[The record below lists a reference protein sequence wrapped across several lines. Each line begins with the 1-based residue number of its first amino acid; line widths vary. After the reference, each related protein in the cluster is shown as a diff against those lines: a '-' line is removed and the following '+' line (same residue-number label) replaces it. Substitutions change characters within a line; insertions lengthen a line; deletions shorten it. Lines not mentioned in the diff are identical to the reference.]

1 MIKNTRGAK
10 KKKKKIRAWKNKFSD
25 VVSPATNNSRIYFSL
40 SIVQKYSTLINTTGW
55 LLVWRSSEN
64 NSGERRARR
73 PASGMNFSQ
82 DIAAGYRRS
91 VSAQHEPKK
100 YFRRQMRTGRR
111 RRRCNGANEFE
122 HRSRKRERLKKRE
135 KEGERER
142 ERKGGRRTPKKSG
155 RWVVR
160 MSGLSEW
167 MTDRQQPDRRLTAR
181 RRADSLPLC
190 RAFATSS
197 ITDYRTCWSLSH
209 SSTKS
214 ERTPPDFVLS
224 RLTGSMIIFER
235 ARITSLYPFAPD
247 FISNVRSSQFSFASF
262 LKKASSSTSSFFFF
276 LVSGGFDSRRV
287 SLFLGFLFWQ
297 QSLWPI
303 FFRISWFRFTN
314 YSQSYKFY

>member
-1 MIKNTRGAK
+1 
-10 KKKKKIRAWKNKFSD
+10 
-25 VVSPATNNSRIYFSL
+25 
-40 SIVQKYSTLINTTGW
+40 
-55 LLVWRSSEN
+55 
-64 NSGERRARR
+64 
-73 PASGMNFSQ
+73 
-82 DIAAGYRRS
+82 
-91 VSAQHEPKK
+91 
-100 YFRRQMRTGRR
+100 MRTGRQRR

-122 HRSRKRERLKKRE
+122 HQSRKRERLKKKKRERPRE
-135 KEGERER
+135 KERER
-142 ERKGGRRTPKKSG
+142 ERGRRTPKKSG

-235 ARITSLYPFAPD
+235 ERARITSLYPFAPD
-247 FISNVRSSQFSFASF
+247 FISNARPSQFSFSF
-262 LKKASSSTSSFFFF
+262 SSPFLFRFLLRFSPFSSFFSPSYGNLDS
-276 LVSGGFDSRRV
+276 LVSLSSSFNSSRSGQFSSVLADFD
-287 SLFLGFLFWQ
+287 L
-297 QSLWPI
+297 
-303 FFRISWFRFTN
+303 
-314 YSQSYKFY
+314 

>member
-1 MIKNTRGAK
+1 
-10 KKKKKIRAWKNKFSD
+10 
-25 VVSPATNNSRIYFSL
+25 
-40 SIVQKYSTLINTTGW
+40 
-55 LLVWRSSEN
+55 
-64 NSGERRARR
+64 
-73 PASGMNFSQ
+73 
-82 DIAAGYRRS
+82 
-91 VSAQHEPKK
+91 
-100 YFRRQMRTGRR
+100 MRTGRQRR

-122 HRSRKRERLKKRE
+122 HQSRKRERLKKKKRERPRE
-135 KEGERER
+135 KERER
-142 ERKGGRRTPKKSG
+142 ERGRRTPKKSG

-235 ARITSLYPFAPD
+235 EREQESPAFTLLLPILLATLVLANFHSPFPLP
-247 FISNVRSSQFSFASF
+247 FSFASF
-262 LKKASSSTSSFFFF
+262 FGSL
-276 LVSGGFDSRRV
+276 
-287 SLFLGFLFWQ
+287 LFLRSFLPRTAILIRWFLFRLLSTVVALANFLLYWPISIYKLFTSDFISVQLDYGFLFGEN
-297 QSLWPI
+297 SKTP
-303 FFRISWFRFTN
+303 RIHLVFKSTFPALFDEWNSFLPVF
-314 YSQSYKFY
+314 